1 MEIEDKDIRE
11 VIDKSYDTGLT
22 EGRKEMLRKTCKWL
36 EKNISHYIVMEWN
49 EFHHCSEYEG
59 FDIDRLIKDLKKEF
73 KNGK

>member
-1 MEIEDKDIRE
+1 METTIENSELRE

-49 EFHHCSEYEG
+49 EFHRCSEYEG
-59 FDIDRLIKDLKKEF
+59 FDIDRLIKDLKKEM
-73 KNGK
+73 KK